1 MSDFPAAAAH
11 VRVAVAQFIAMTMES
26 DRSQAVDELF
36 DVAYQQ
42 LRRLA
47 RRARAGW
54 QGDPTL
60 GTTALIHEAYLKLA
74 RERDRAW
81 DRAHLLAVVSRAMR
95 QVLINYAQHKR
106 ADKRGGS
113 LQQTTLDGL
122 HQRPE
127 ATEELVALEV
137 ALQELERR
145 NPRLGQV
152 VECRFFGGLSVEE
165 TAEVTATSPATVK
178 RDWRLAQAFLRRQLT
193 GLSAESPRTR

>member
-1 MSDFPAAAAH
+1 
-11 VRVAVAQFIAMTMES
+11 MTPEN

-36 DVAYQQ
+36 GLTYQQ

-47 RRARAGW
+47 RRARSGW

-74 RERDRAW
+74 RDRDRTW
-81 DRAHLLAVVSRAMR
+81 DRTHFLAVASRAMR
-95 QVLINYAQHKR
+95 QVLINYAEHKR
-106 ADKRGGS
+106 ADKREGA
-113 LQQTTLDGL
+113 LHRTTLDGL
-122 HQRPE
+122 QQPPE
-127 ATEELVALEV
+127 ATEELLALEN

-178 RDWRLAQAFLRRQLT
+178 RDWRLAQAFLQRTLT
-193 GLSAESPRTR
+193 GSSAEASEHDEASRDT